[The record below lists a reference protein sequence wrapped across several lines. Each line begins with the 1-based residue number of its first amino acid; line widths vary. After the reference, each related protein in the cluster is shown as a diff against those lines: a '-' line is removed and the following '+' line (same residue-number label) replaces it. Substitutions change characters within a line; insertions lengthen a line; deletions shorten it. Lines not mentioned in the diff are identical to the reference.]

1 MRVFDAPE
9 PRAGRAS
16 TSRVVPARVIAYPRA
31 RTARDSD
38 ASSASSSS
46 SGEDV
51 SDDDE
56 EEEEEASD
64 AVARAANLV
73 SVVGA
78 GDGKQCVVV
87 GADGVPRGVWRA
99 LLFSEEDAD
108 EGREDA
114 HEAFRALVREKHRP
128 WVVVLARGGHFAVS
142 AFDARV
148 MDGDGDAPKAAA
160 TRHATAR
167 RYVVRAKAGGRQVHK
182 DGGGKNIKSAGS
194 SMRRANEAALEED
207 MRKTFRE
214 WRDVLEVRRESFSS
228 FSSRDPGDVNFDP
241 ETNGVNRS
249 SGCGAR
255 ARTRPREWTRSVFTR
270 ETFGEVRRVRRRSR
284 GRFDHGCRSR
294 RHALAR
300 ENARRASREGRP

>member
-1 MRVFDAPE
+1 
-9 PRAGRAS
+9 
-16 TSRVVPARVIAYPRA
+16 
-31 RTARDSD
+31 
-38 ASSASSSS
+38 
-46 SGEDV
+46 
-51 SDDDE
+51 
-56 EEEEEASD
+56 
-64 AVARAANLV
+64 
-73 SVVGA
+73 
-78 GDGKQCVVV
+78 
-87 GADGVPRGVWRA
+87 
-99 LLFSEEDAD
+99 
-108 EGREDA
+108 
-114 HEAFRALVREKHRP
+114 
-128 WVVVLARGGHFAVS
+128 VVVLARGGHFAVS

-148 MDGDGDAPKAAA
+148 MDGDGDAPKAAV

-270 ETFGEVRRVRRRSR
+270 ETFGEGRRVRRRSR

-300 ENARRASREGRP
+300 EDARRASREGRL

>member
-46 SGEDV
+46 GKTSRTTTRGGGGGGLGRGR
-51 SDDDE
+51 
-56 EEEEEASD
+56 
-64 AVARAANLV
+64 ARGNLV

-128 WVVVLARGGHFAVS
+128 WVVVLARGG
-142 AFDARV
+142 
-148 MDGDGDAPKAAA
+148 
-160 TRHATAR
+160 
-167 RYVVRAKAGGRQVHK
+167 
-182 DGGGKNIKSAGS
+182 I
-194 SMRRANEAALEED
+194 
-207 MRKTFRE
+207 
-214 WRDVLEVRRESFSS
+214 
-228 FSSRDPGDVNFDP
+228 SR
-241 ETNGVNRS
+241 
-249 SGCGAR
+249 
-255 ARTRPREWTRSVFTR
+255 
-270 ETFGEVRRVRRRSR
+270 
-284 GRFDHGCRSR
+284 
-294 RHALAR
+294 
-300 ENARRASREGRP
+300 